1 MKNNI
6 ITFVLLALLSIGWTL
21 NPFFKKRAIG
31 KLNSYQYLVTNS
43 VIVSSFIIIF
53 FIYRI
58 MKGQDSINHIIK
70 TINKTQFI
78 WMLSGAIIT
87 FLTSLFLIILIKEHN
102 VSYIIP
108 HIQPLVIVLTILFGY
123 FLFKESINRYQIIG
137 IILVILGLI
146 VINYKK

>member
-1 MKNNI
+1 MENNI
-6 ITFVLLALLSIGWTL
+6 TTFILLALLSIGWTL

-53 FIYRI
+53 FSYRI
-58 MKGQDSINHIIK
+58 ITGQDSINHIIN

-87 FLTSLFLIILIKEHN
+87 LLTSLFLIILIKEHN

-123 FLFKESINRYQIIG
+123 FLFKETINRNQIIG